1 MSRSVSS
8 EIPAS
13 KSDVSRTSTYLYA
26 QEPFE
31 TFQHRVRALCTSLWP
46 SVSSDA
52 ISISHM
58 FGGSYNRV
66 IGITIS
72 TPRTLGEENSI
83 DGHIEYVLRIPR
95 YAGTRIEPELAT
107 LAFVQNNTTIPVP
120 AVVVF
125 DPTRRNP
132 IEHSY
137 NIQSKMPGVRLD
149 DIYKTLSRTERLSIT
164 RQLAEIL
171 RDMHRV
177 RSPTPGFLDASKFVA
192 RHADV
197 GGGLVPEVRVVGFG
211 TNIVGLKGS
220 RDPRHLEA
228 EAKPKST
235 CQLLV
240 DQFDGWQAFDLR
252 NNCREKT
259 TVEFYG
265 RLRALTRKMER
276 LGFLDD
282 SETSFALFHPD
293 FAPRNILAH
302 KVDQGSGEN
311 PIWKISA
318 VLDWD
323 RTGFMP
329 WPVVCTPP
337 TWIWSD
343 SWGDSG
349 EDDEDE
355 AVLWEVPEDPEFRER
370 KELFDSLMGAAY
382 TDHAYSAQCR
392 FVRRLFS
399 FASYG
404 FNTYQQYQ
412 YLDRFYEEWN
422 EAYGPVGEAPE
433 VSASKKKR
441 LFWKRASNS
450 RGKLRGCCCVQ

>member
-1 MSRSVSS
+1 MSQSISS
-8 EIPAS
+8 ETPAS
-13 KSDVSRTSTYLYA
+13 KSDISRTSTYLYA

-31 TFQHRVRALCTSLWP
+31 TFQHRIRVLCTNLWP
-46 SVSSDA
+46 SVSPDA
-52 ISISHM
+52 ITIKHM

-66 IGITIS
+66 IGITVS
-72 TPRTLGEENSI
+72 TPHTPDCVAGRS
-83 DGHIEYVLRIPR
+83 EYVLRIPR

-107 LAFVQNNTTIPVP
+107 ISFIRDNTTIPIP
-120 AVVVF
+120 AVVSF
-125 DPTRRNP
+125 DLTRENP

-137 NIQSKMPGVRLD
+137 NIQSRMPGVRLD
-149 DIYKTLSRTERLSIT
+149 KIYKTLSQTERLSIV
-164 RQLAEIL
+164 RQLAHIL
-171 RDMHRV
+171 LEMHGV
-177 RSPTPGFLDASKFVA
+177 RSPTPGFLDASKFVP
-192 RHADV
+192 RHKDA

-220 RDPRHLEA
+220 RDPRDFEDGP
-228 EAKPKST
+228 AKSKST
-235 CQLLV
+235 CQLLI

-252 NNCREKT
+252 NSCREDT
-259 TVEFYG
+259 AVEFYG
-265 RLRALTRKMER
+265 RLRALTREMER
-276 LGFLDD
+276 LGFLED

-302 KVDQGSGEN
+302 KEDQGDDETSV
-311 PIWKISA
+311 WKISA

-343 SWGDSG
+343 SWGDDG

-355 AVLWEVPEDPEFRER
+355 AVLWETPDDPEFRER
-370 KELFDSLMGAAY
+370 KELFDSLMGMAY

-392 FVRRLFS
+392 FVRRLFY

-404 FNTYQQYQ
+404 FNTDQQYK
-412 YLDRFYEEWN
+412 YLDKFYEEWK
-422 EAYGPVGEAPE
+422 EAYGTIEEAQEAPI
-433 VSASKKKR
+433 SKRNKR
-441 LFWKRASNS
+441 PFYKRTSNF
-450 RGKLRGCCCVQ
+450 RDKFRGCCCIQ